1 MKINEIVEDIDD
13 LNTNFF
19 TGNSELKGAGIGGKV
34 KKDTQVKQNLLV
46 RILKKISVGS
56 LLAVIGGVAGPIGA
70 LAGFAL
76 GSFWAGSKFKNKKI
90 KIQGKTVEDFL
101 QETGIDKDI
110 EAFYNKYFSESV
122 IKNLDVNPEHIA
134 GVISMDKQDATD
146 ILDFGVSPK
155 SREDIIKASPS
166 SEMKIVRD
174 HLSKAGKEL
183 EKIAEKHNVR
193 PAVVSELFAK
203 LYDNSPLNTFFITLT
218 GSNQIFA

>member
-90 KIQGKTVEDFL
+90 KIQGKTVEDFF

>member
-1 MKINEIVEDIDD
+1 MKIFEIVEDIDD

-56 LLAVIGGVAGPIGA
+56 LLAVIGGAAGPIGA

-90 KIQGKTVEDFL
+90 KIQGKTVEDFF

-146 ILDFGVSPK
+146 MLDFGVSPK
-155 SREDIIKASPS
+155 SREDIIKASLS

-218 GSNQIFA
+218 GSKQIFA